1 MSFPFRPLIL
11 LLASA
16 LFAPLAHA
24 QSIGIMPFERTTPA
38 SRLGATITNDIE
50 IYNNGSVPI
59 QVSTEVKDW
68 SLSPTGQ
75 KIYAPIGTLPSS
87 LGAHLRLNPTVFSVP
102 PRKSQRVRYS
112 ISVPA
117 DMMGELRAMI
127 FFTTRPL
134 PVAEK
139 GVSLNI
145 ATRLGC
151 SLFLTP
157 PKSIFSNAP
166 QPKISEIK
174 IVGDVPQVVVKVEN
188 AGLSSTRLSG
198 AIEARNA
205 ANVVIARGTLPRTQ
219 LLSGGQREITARWQ
233 TALPPGDYTFKATLD
248 SGKGSRVAGEL
259 RATLATKIKATPI
272 PTSKTTK

>member
-1 MSFPFRPLIL
+1 
-11 LLASA
+11 
-16 LFAPLAHA
+16 
-24 QSIGIMPFERTTPA
+24 MPFERTTPA
-38 SRLGATITNDIE
+38 PRLGATVTDDIE
-50 IYNNGSVPI
+50 IYNNGTMPI
-59 QVSTEVKDW
+59 QVSAEIKDW

-117 DMMGELRAMI
+117 DMKSELRAMI

-134 PVAEK
+134 PVAGK

-157 PKSIFSNAP
+157 PKSIFSNAA

-174 IVGDVPQVVVKVEN
+174 IVGDTVGQVPQFVVRVEN

-205 ANVVIARGTLPRTQ
+205 AGVVIALGTLPRTQ
-219 LLSGGQREITARWQ
+219 LLSGGQRDITAQWQ
-233 TALPPGDYTFKATLD
+233 TALPAGDYIFKATLD

-259 RATLATKIKATPI
+259 RATLATEIKATPV
-272 PTSKTTK
+272 PTPKTTK